1 MLLIITYTRA
11 ARNSLRNV
19 RRTNE
24 DVVVRW
30 FGRSALFAATELG
43 AFHALR
49 LQEKH
54 PEAVQIE
61 RTQPFNQ
68 FREVPERVRDAV
80 AAYSAREH
88 ASTPYSAFAVG
99 RDLPEIDSMAHREL

>member
-1 MLLIITYTRA
+1 MLLVITYTRS

-19 RRTNE
+19 RRTHE

-43 AFHALR
+43 AFHGLR
-49 LQEKH
+49 LQKKH

-61 RTQPFNQ
+61 RTRPFNEYQ
-68 FREVPERVRDAV
+68 EVPERVRDAV
-80 AAYSAREH
+80 AAYTKREH
-88 ASTPYSAFAVG
+88 TTTPYSAFAVG
-99 RDLPEIDSMAHREL
+99 RDLPDIASMARREL